1 MLTLRQFDHEK
12 LEVYQT
18 ALQFVGWT
26 HSLIEELKS
35 KSVPLIRETC
45 DQLDRAS
52 LSIVLNIAEGNGRRS
67 TKQRARFSM
76 TLEAP
81 RPNVPPALMCW

>member
-1 MLTLRQFDHEK
+1 MPVLRKFDHEK
-12 LEVYQT
+12 LEVYQI

-52 LSIVLNIAEGNGRRS
+52 LSIVLNIALDKRDSESKN
-67 TKQRARFSM
+67 
-76 TLEAP
+76 
-81 RPNVPPALMCW
+81 